1 MRRRWDRPYLL
12 LLLLCAGQRL
22 AELWLSRRNILRSG
36 TALGTAGRRT
46 FPLMVMLHLALFA
59 APLAERRI
67 RPRRDRP
74 ARIAPALAL
83 GAAAT
88 ALRLWVIRTLGAG
101 WNARAMV
108 PATLEV
114 VDSGPYRW
122 IRHPNYVAVA
132 AEMAALPLAGSAPLS
147 AAALSAANA
156 LILTERIRTE
166 ERLLAQIP
174 AYLARMGHKPRFVPR
189 LPGGQR
195 AVGAKVNPTRPGIEG
210 RP

>member
-12 LLLLCAGQRL
+12 IVLLCAGQRL
-22 AELWLSRRNILRSG
+22 AELWLSRRNIRRSG
-36 TALGTAGRRT
+36 ATLGTAGSST
-46 FPLMVMLHLALFA
+46 FPLMVLLHVALFT
-59 APLAERRI
+59 APLAERRL

-74 ARIAPALAL
+74 AAIAAAL
-83 GAAAT
+83 GLLAAAT

-101 WNARAMV
+101 WNSRARV
-108 PATLEV
+108 PAALEV

-156 LILTERIRTE
+156 LILAQRIRAE
-166 ERLLAQIP
+166 DRLLAQIP
-174 AYLARMGHKPRFVPR
+174 GYSERMGQKPRFVPR
-189 LPGGQR
+189 LPGGRR
-195 AVGAKVNPTRPGIEG
+195 AAGG
-210 RP
+210 

>member
-12 LLLLCAGQRL
+12 IVLLCAGQRL
-22 AELWLSRRNILRSG
+22 AELWLSRRNIRRSG
-36 TALGTAGRRT
+36 AALGTAGRRT
-46 FPLMVMLHLALFA
+46 FPLMVLLHLALFT
-59 APLAERRI
+59 APLAERRL

-74 ARIAPALAL
+74 VLIASALAL
-83 GAAAT
+83 LAAAT

-101 WNARAMV
+101 WNARATV
-108 PATLEV
+108 PAALTV
-114 VDSGPYRW
+114 VDAGSFRW

-156 LILTERIRTE
+156 LILAQRIRAE

-174 AYLARMGHKPRFVPR
+174 GYSERMGQKPRFVPR
-189 LPGGQR
+189 LP
-195 AVGAKVNPTRPGIEG
+195 AG
-210 RP
+210 RHDRRRVEALDG